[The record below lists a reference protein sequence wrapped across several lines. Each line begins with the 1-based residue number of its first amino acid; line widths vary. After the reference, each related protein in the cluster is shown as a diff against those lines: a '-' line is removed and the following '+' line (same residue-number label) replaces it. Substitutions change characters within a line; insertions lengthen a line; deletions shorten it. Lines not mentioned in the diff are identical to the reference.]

1 MMGWNIPVDEAKT
14 INGAILENLGYIP
27 EADFEFKM
35 GEYLFTII
43 STKENAVETVKVKNT
58 KDNYKLKVVS

>member
-1 MMGWNIPVDEAKT
+1 MFRQG
-14 INGAILENLGYIP
+14 LENLGYIP
-27 EADFEFKM
+27 EVDFEFKI

>member
-27 EADFEFKM
+27 EVDFEFNM